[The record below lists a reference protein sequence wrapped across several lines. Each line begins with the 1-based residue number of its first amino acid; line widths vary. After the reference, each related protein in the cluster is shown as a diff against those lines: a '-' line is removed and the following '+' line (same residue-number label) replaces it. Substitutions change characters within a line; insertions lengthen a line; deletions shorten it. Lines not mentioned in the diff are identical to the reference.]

1 MFNKTKKLN
10 KKMIIF
16 TLVLITLIA
25 NITPI
30 SKAAMITGSYDMYTI
45 EIIDD
50 FLINKHGYFT
60 IIEKVYKVGDIE
72 YPIYTYSYPTLN
84 YSRPYTEEKIDQN
97 SSLWQVVMHSYPYK
111 SIEELG
117 CKNFREAYIATQIA
131 INCVNSGHQPSDYI
145 PIEGNQ
151 SSMNTYNA
159 VCKILNDTEN
169 NPISININN
178 VTKLI
183 KEQDDWQLDSEN
195 KEYIYKTYKADTN
208 YEIETYK
215 VEIENLD
222 NAVIVDNNNVAKT
235 EFNKGESFKVLLPI
249 KEIKSSGEFEINIT
263 TDVKTMPLYKAISP
277 YSEYIVTAPEYE
289 KETVSFS
296 QTYQENLTSI
306 NITIQELDTK
316 IGIENS
322 QVNLLNSNKE
332 KISTLT
338 TNEQGKIFIEHLL
351 PGTYYIE
358 QISTEEGYNVYK
370 KQIELNMDYN
380 KIINLTINNAEENI
394 QNIYNKEENIIIT
407 EEITE
412 KNINNEVTNTN
423 INNEVNSTTE
433 NNINNSN
440 TENNETTK
448 TDINNQNTNTNI
460 NNKTDIKNENNTNNS
475 YNKNDVTTESNIKNE
490 NNQTNINNKTDIKNE
505 NNINN
510 LNTEN
515 NETNKNNSNNQN
527 NETNISNKTDIK
539 NENNTNNSYNK
550 NNINNSNTQN
560 NSAISNSHTYNSN
573 NISKINNNET
583 VRKLPKTGM

>member
-10 KKMIIF
+10 KKIIIF

-25 NITPI
+25 NLTPI
-30 SKAAMITGSYDMYTI
+30 SKATRLSGEVNIYSIGNSENQLLYKGGWFLTI
-45 EIIDD
+45 FD
-50 FLINKHGYFT
+50 
-60 IIEKVYKVGDIE
+60 VYKNEGKE
-72 YPIYTYSYPTLN
+72 YPAYNALFPTYGYN
-84 YSRPYTEEKIDQN
+84 NPYDEELIDEN
-97 SSLWQVVMHSYPYK
+97 SFLWKVVANGYPYK
-111 SIEELG
+111 TIEELG
-117 CKNFREAYIATQIA
+117 CTTYEEAYTATQVA
-131 INCVNSGHQPSDYI
+131 IYCAHCGHTPSDYSYF
-145 PIEGNQ
+145 EGDA
-151 SSMNTYNA
+151 SSKRIYDAFLRILENAKNNTVKSDKNC
-159 VCKILNDTEN
+159 VL
-169 NPISININN
+169 
-178 VTKLI
+178 KLK
-183 KEQDDWQLDSEN
+183 KEQNDWQVDNGNL
-195 KEYIYKTYKADTN
+195 YKTYRVETN
-208 YEIETYK
+208 YNIEKYK
-215 VEIENLD
+215 VEVLNYD
-222 NAVIVDNNNVAKT
+222 NAIIVNEDNIEKS
-235 EFNKGESFKVLLPI
+235 EFNKQEKFKILLPI
-249 KEIKSSGEFEINIT
+249 SKLNNSGEMEIKIT
-263 TDVKTMPLYKAISP
+263 TDAKKMPIYLGTSP
-277 YSEYIVTAPEYE
+277 YNAYVMTAPEYE
-289 KETVSFS
+289 EETVSFS

-338 TNEQGKIFIEHLL
+338 TDEQGKIFIEHLL
-351 PGTYYIE
+351 PETYYIE

-423 INNEVNSTTE
+423 INNKVNSTTE

-448 TDINNQNTNTNI
+448 TDINNQNTSTNI

-510 LNTEN
+510 SNTEN

-527 NETNISNKTDIK
+527 TETNINNKTDIK

-550 NNINNSNTQN
+550 NNINNSNIQN
-560 NSAISNSHTYNSN
+560 NSAIGNSHTYNSN